1 VAALLGAKRRQD
13 VRFATPAQLVER
25 FGYEPG
31 CLGPIGLREQ
41 SDTLVLVDARVE
53 HADGLLVGAGQAEWV
68 LRLQPSKL
76 LATLAGARVAQLS
89 IAPPPE

>member
-1 VAALLGAKRRQD
+1 L
-13 VRFATPAQLVER
+13 
-25 FGYEPG
+25 
-31 CLGPIGLREQ
+31 
-41 SDTLVLVDARVE
+41 E
-53 HADGLLVGAGQAEWV
+53 HAGGLLVGAGQAEWV